1 MTTYSTLEL
10 TLTDRVATLWLNR
23 PDVRNAFNGEM
34 IAELIDCLG
43 QVAQDENIIALLLR
57 GKGKVFCGGADI
69 AWMGSFSERTYEEDY
84 QGNQQLAQC
93 FHAVYTLPQ
102 PTIAVVQGAAFGGAS
117 GLLAACDMAYAVENT
132 TFAFSEVKI
141 GIIPATIA
149 PYVLRRV
156 GEAAARELM
165 LTGTPFRRSRSRPG
179 GLGEPV
185 FPHQRRHR
193 SARAQHRGRTKNRRP
208 RGRAPLQAAHLHRGA
223 GEQRGRNHGLHRPH
237 DCRRPRFGRRAGGHA
252 RLFRETKTGMGER
265 CWGLGIGGWVLGYFQ
280 NPTPNTLDTPKVP
293 NIQSPS
299 RSESP

>member
-1 MTTYSTLEL
+1 MTTYNTLEL
-10 TLTDRVATLWLNR
+10 TINDRVATLWLNR

-69 AWMGSFSERTYEEDY
+69 AWMGSFSQRTYKEDY
-84 QGNQQLAQC
+84 QGNQRLAQC

-102 PTIAVVQGAAFGGAS
+102 PTIAVVQGAAFGGAN

-156 GEAAARELM
+156 GQAAARELM
-165 LTGTPFRRSRSRPG
+165 LTGHRFVGVEAARVGLVNQCFRTKEDVEAHVRNMVTELKTAAPG
-179 GLGEPV
+179 AV
-185 FPHQRRHR
+185 RRCKQLISTVVQVNSVEETMDYTAR
-193 SARAQHRGRTKNRRP
+193 MIADARASPEGQEGMRAFLEKRKPNWILDAGR
-208 RGRAPLQAAHLHRGA
+208 
-223 GEQRGRNHGLHRPH
+223 
-237 DCRRPRFGRRAGGHA
+237 
-252 RLFRETKTGMGER
+252 
-265 CWGLGIGGWVLGYFQ
+265 
-280 NPTPNTLDTPKVP
+280 
-293 NIQSPS
+293 
-299 RSESP
+299 